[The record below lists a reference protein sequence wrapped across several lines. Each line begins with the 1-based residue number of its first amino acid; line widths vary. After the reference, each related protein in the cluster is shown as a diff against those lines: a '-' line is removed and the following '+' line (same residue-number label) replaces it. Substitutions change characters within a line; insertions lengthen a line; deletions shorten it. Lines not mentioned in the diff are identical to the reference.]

1 MLFTA
6 LRICDGRI
14 LFHDLQLQPFMF
26 RRSTAILGTS
36 CRRAHQAPGIHQS
49 EDSRSPYPRSDGQ
62 CLIRCQLLL
71 SSQHQTAEAIFHL
84 LQSPGTCPVKTRS
97 AKYLQVRY
105 LLILLVTLRAVQSVQ
120 VYKRLRVGLGHNGAR
135 SPFTSSV
142 IAALHCQ

>member
-1 MLFTA
+1 MTYSYSPLCFARRLLFSA
-6 LRICDGRI
+6 LHAGERIKPREFI
-14 LFHDLQLQPFMF
+14 RAKTPDLLTPDRTDNASFDVNFFCPVNTKQLRQFF
-26 RRSTAILGTS
+26 T
-36 CRRAHQAPGIHQS
+36 
-49 EDSRSPYPRSDGQ
+49 
-62 CLIRCQLLL
+62 
-71 SSQHQTAEAIFHL
+71 L